1 MKVNEIMNKKDN
13 LEINDYG
20 RKRNNNFIDSNKK
33 EFEKEEHAKWNR
45 RGQEEMVGFV
55 LIMVVVAVIFLV
67 FLGIFVRQR
76 GNAEQSDS
84 TEVAQFLD
92 AAVDITSE
100 CSLNGGFNYLTV
112 SDLIEECARGPAS
125 CGSGEGVCTALK
137 NILSNLT
144 QSGWNFGA
152 GSVTKGFNLAIYKYD
167 VTTNSRTIIQGNDG
181 ALQTSKGICGAKVRG
196 ADKLIYTT
204 QGTIIIEMDLCV

>member
-1 MKVNEIMNKKDN
+1 MN
-13 LEINDYG
+13 Y
-20 RKRNNNFIDSNKK
+20 NKK
-33 EFEKEEHAKWNR
+33 ESEERISVKMNR

-84 TEVAQFLD
+84 AEVAQFLD
-92 AAVDITSE
+92 AAVDITSD

-112 SDLIEECARGPAS
+112 YDLIEECAKGPAP
-125 CGSGEGVCTALK
+125 CDSGEGVCTALK
-137 NILSNLT
+137 KTLSDLA
-144 QSGWNFGA
+144 QSGWNFGT
-152 GSVTKGFNLAIYKYD
+152 GSVTKGFNLAVYKYD

-196 ADKLIYTT
+196 ADKLLYTT